1 MAGLLDALRG
11 GGAGRA
17 LGIRNFR
24 IYFAGLMVSISGTWM
39 QSTAQ
44 AWLVL
49 KLTDSPLALGTV
61 AALQS
66 LPVMLLTLFGG
77 AVADRLPRRKLL
89 YVTQGL
95 GALQAVALG
104 ALALHGIAEVWHIY
118 VLAIGLGLIN
128 ALDNPVR
135 QSFIGEL
142 VPVSVLPNAI
152 ALNSMAQNLGRILGP
167 TLGGLTIAGFGVG
180 AAFFINAA
188 TFSGTIIALLLLDPS
203 ALHVAGTRPR
213 GNVFRQIGEAA
224 HFAWSQPSI
233 LVLLIGAAFI
243 GMFGQ
248 NFATMVPLV
257 AIYLVHADAAQF
269 GLLNSGLGTGS
280 MLAAFVMSMSGP
292 PSIGRILLAGCCFAL
307 FLVAVSQSSW
317 LPLSCLFFAGV
328 GASVITFNASVQT
341 SMQMQAPPEMRGRFA
356 SMLHLLGAGSSP
368 IGQLLTGAV
377 ASNAAVWFAVGLNGV
392 MCAVGMLM
400 AGLYFLRKSRQG
412 TPFAIATPLQA
423 PDPTA
428 PKGASLAISPKR

>member
-1 MAGLLDALRG
+1 MAAQLDPAGGKASRNALS
-11 GGAGRA
+11 
-17 LGIRNFR
+17 IRNFR

-49 KLTDSPLALGTV
+49 MMTDSPLALGTV

-77 AVADRLPRRKLL
+77 AISDRLPRRKLL

-95 GALQAVALG
+95 GALQAAALG
-104 ALALHGIAEVWHIY
+104 TLALHGIAEVWHVY
-118 VLAIGLGLIN
+118 LLAMGLGVIN
-128 ALDNPVR
+128 ALDNPLR
-135 QSFIGEL
+135 QSFIAEL
-142 VPVSVLPNAI
+142 VPIESLPNAI
-152 ALNSMAQNLGRILGP
+152 ALNSMAQNLGRIMGP
-167 TLGGLTIAGFGVG
+167 TLGGLTIAGLGVG
-180 AAFFINAA
+180 AAFYINAA

-203 ALHVAGTRPR
+203 ALYLTRTRSR

-224 HFAWSQPSI
+224 QFAWSQPSI

-257 AIYLVHADAAQF
+257 ALYLVHADAAQF

-280 MLAAFVMSMSGP
+280 MISAFIMSMSGP
-292 PSIGRILLAGCCFAL
+292 PSIVRILIAGCCFAL
-307 FLVAVSQSSW
+307 ALFAVSQSSW
-317 LPLSCLFFAGV
+317 LPLSCLLLAGV
-328 GASVITFNASVQT
+328 GASVIAFNASVQT

-377 ASNAAVWFAVGLNGV
+377 ASNAAVWFAIFLNGV
-392 MCAVGMLM
+392 MCGVGVLL
-400 AGLYFLRKSRQG
+400 AGVYFLRKRQQG
-412 TPFAIATPLQA
+412 TRFAMSTPL
-423 PDPTA
+423 PPPGPTTDRE
-428 PKGASLAISPKR
+428 S

>member
-1 MAGLLDALRG
+1 MTRRETNMAADTG
-11 GGAGRA
+11 GSSAKASHRA
-17 LGIRNFR
+17 LASRNFR

-49 KLTDSPLALGTV
+49 RLTDSPLALGTV

-66 LPVMLLTLFGG
+66 LPVMLFTLFGG
-77 AVADRLPRRKLL
+77 AISDRLPRRNLL
-89 YVTQGL
+89 FVTQGL
-95 GALQAVALG
+95 AALQAIALG
-104 ALALHGIAEVWHIY
+104 TLALHGIAEVWQIY
-118 VLAIGLGLIN
+118 ALAMGLGLIN
-128 ALDNPVR
+128 ALDNPLR

-142 VPVSVLPNAI
+142 VPIEALPNAI
-152 ALNSMAQNLGRILGP
+152 ALNSMAQNLGRIMGP
-167 TLGGLTIAGFGVG
+167 TLGGLAIAGLGVG
-180 AAFFINAA
+180 AAFYINAT
-188 TFSGTIIALLLLDPS
+188 TFLGTLIAVALLDPS
-203 ALHVAGTRPR
+203 TLHLTRTRSR

-224 HFAWSQPSI
+224 QFAWAQPSI

-257 AIYLVHADAAQF
+257 ALYLVHADAAQF

-280 MLAAFVMSMSGP
+280 MISAFIMSMSGP
-292 PSIGRILLAGCCFAL
+292 PSMTRILVAGCCFAL
-307 FLVAVSQSSW
+307 ALVAVSQSSW
-317 LPLSCLFFAGV
+317 LPLSCLLFACV

-377 ASNAAVWFAVGLNGV
+377 AGSAAVWIAIFLNGV
-392 MCAVGMLM
+392 MCAVGMLL
-400 AGLYFLRKSRQG
+400 AGLYFLRKRRQG
-412 TPFAIATPLQA
+412 VPFAMGQALPRSETATR
-423 PDPTA
+423 DTA
-428 PKGASLAISPKR
+428 